1 MSYSSGSFATKSRMH
16 VDPRSLAPVRSRP
29 ARPADKSPIA
39 LFVAGRPQYATLYAL
54 GQLERIEAV
63 RQGVP
68 AQVLATLADT
78 MQVTRDQVFAWA
90 GIPRATANRKL
101 RASAPLSQDE
111 SERVLGIARLVGLV
125 EQVVAESG
133 RPEGFDAATW
143 TAGWLAQPVAALG
156 GKTPGGFMDT
166 ADGRELVASLIAQMQ
181 SGAYA

>member
-1 MSYSSGSFATKSRMH
+1 MH
-16 VDPRSLAPVRSRP
+16 ADPRSLAPARSRP
-29 ARPADKSPIA
+29 ARNAGKSPMARFIA
-39 LFVAGRPQYATLYAL
+39 GQPQYATLYTL
-54 GQLERIEAV
+54 GQVERIDVV

-68 AQVLATLADT
+68 AQVLATLADD

-90 GIPRATANRKL
+90 GIPRATANRKI
-101 RASAPLSQDE
+101 RASAALSQDE

-133 RPEGFDAATW
+133 MPADFDAATW

-156 GKTPGGFMDT
+156 GKSPGDFMDT
-166 ADGRELVASLIAQMQ
+166 ADGRDLVASLIAQMQ

>member
-1 MSYSSGSFATKSRMH
+1 MH
-16 VDPRSLAPVRSRP
+16 AEPRSLTPSRARS
-29 ARPADKSPIA
+29 ARSAGKSPMA
-39 LFVAGRPQYATLYAL
+39 RFVAGQPQYATLYAL
-54 GQLERIEAV
+54 GQMERIEAV

-68 AQVLATLADT
+68 AQVLATLADN
-78 MQVTRDQVFAWA
+78 MRVTRDQVFAWA

-133 RPEGFDAATW
+133 TPEDFDAATW
-143 TAGWLAQPVAALG
+143 TAAWLAQPVAALG
-156 GKTPGGFMDT
+156 GKRPGEFIDT
-166 ADGRELVASLIAQMQ
+166 ADGRDLVAGLIAQMQ

>member
-1 MSYSSGSFATKSRMH
+1 MH
-16 VDPRSLAPVRSRP
+16 VNPRSLASLRSRHAP
-29 ARPADKSPIA
+29 SAGKSPMA
-39 LFVAGRPQYATLYAL
+39 RFAAGQPQYARLYAL
-54 GQLERIEAV
+54 GQMERIEAV

-68 AQVLATLADT
+68 AQVLATLADS

-101 RASAPLSQDE
+101 RASTLLSLDE

-133 RPEGFDAATW
+133 TPEGFDAATW
-143 TAGWLAQPVAALG
+143 TAGWLSQPVAALG
-156 GKTPGGFMDT
+156 GKSPGAFMDT
-166 ADGRELVASLIAQMQ
+166 ADGRDLVASLIAQMQ

>member
-1 MSYSSGSFATKSRMH
+1 MH

-29 ARPADKSPIA
+29 ARTADKSPMA
-39 LFVAGRPQYATLYAL
+39 RFVAGRPQYATLYAL

-63 RQGVP
+63 RQGIP

-111 SERVLGIARLVGLV
+111 SERALGIARLVGLV

-156 GKTPGGFMDT
+156 GKTPGAFMDT
-166 ADGRELVASLIAQMQ
+166 ADGRDLVASLIAQMQ